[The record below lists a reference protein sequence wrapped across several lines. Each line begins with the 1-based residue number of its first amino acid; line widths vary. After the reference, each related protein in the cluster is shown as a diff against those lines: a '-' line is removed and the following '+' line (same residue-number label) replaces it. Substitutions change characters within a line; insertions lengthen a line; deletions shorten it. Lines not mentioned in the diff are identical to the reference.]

1 MIVVNIVK
9 IIIYINVIK
18 MTNNTLYTKVN
29 LLFLCNIELSSY
41 VKKLDIEFYCKNR
54 LRIHLTGC

>member
-1 MIVVNIVK
+1 MIVVNIEK

-29 LLFLCNIELSSY
+29 LLFLWNIELSPY
-41 VKKLDIEFYCKNR
+41 VKKLVIEFYCK
-54 LRIHLTGC
+54 ID

>member
-9 IIIYINVIK
+9 IIIHINVIK

-29 LLFLCNIELSSY
+29 LLFLYNNNIYIEL
-41 VKKLDIEFYCKNR
+41 
-54 LRIHLTGC
+54 

>member
-18 MTNNTLYTKVN
+18 MTNNTLYTKGNV
-29 LLFLCNIELSSY
+29 LFLCNNNTYI
-41 VKKLDIEFYCKNR
+41 
-54 LRIHLTGC
+54 